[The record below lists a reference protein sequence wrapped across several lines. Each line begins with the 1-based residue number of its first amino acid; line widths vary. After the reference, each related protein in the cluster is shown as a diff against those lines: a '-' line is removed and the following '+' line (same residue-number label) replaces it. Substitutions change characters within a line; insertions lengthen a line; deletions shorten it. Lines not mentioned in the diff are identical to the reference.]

1 MNECELIIE
10 GGEVIDGAGGPRF
23 SADVAVTGGRI
34 VATGDLSDWQ
44 AAERIDATGL
54 IVAPGFIDAHTHDDR
69 LLFSD
74 PSMAPKASQGV
85 TTVVVGNCGVSLAPY
100 VPAGDPPPPLNLLG
114 GHDDFCY
121 STVSA
126 YAEALEKSPA
136 AINAAV
142 LAGHTT
148 FRAAVMDDLTRAATP
163 DEIEAM
169 AALLDEALAA
179 GCVGLSTGTAYPA
192 AAAAPTEELLALAER
207 LGPANAVFTTH
218 MRNEADDVIPALEE
232 TLDIAR
238 RAGVHVVISHHKVC
252 GKENFG
258 RSRETL
264 AAIEAARAEGLQV
277 DLDTYPYAAGSTVLL
292 KGLAERSKRVLIT
305 WCEPHPEMGGRD
317 LADIMAEWD
326 IDLDEAI
333 ERLNPAGAVYF
344 QADEGDVQRILSY
357 SHTMIGSDGLPHDAR
372 PHPRLWG
379 AFARV
384 LGHYSRDL
392 GLFSLEEA
400 VHRMTGIPARVFG
413 LEGRGTIAEGAAA
426 DVVVFDA
433 ASVIDRSTYE
443 ESVQQAAGIALVLVN
458 GQVVWRDGEA
468 TGNRPGQFI
477 KRKN

>member
-1 MNECELIIE
+1 MAECELIIA
-10 GGEVIDGAGGPRF
+10 GGTVIDGAGGPRF
-23 SADVAVTGGRI
+23 AADIGVAEGRI
-34 VATGDLSDWQ
+34 VAMGDLSDQ
-44 AAERIDATGL
+44 PAADRIDAAGL

-74 PSMAPKASQGV
+74 PTMAPKASQGV
-85 TTVVVGNCGVSLAPY
+85 TSVVVGNCGVSLAPY
-100 VPAGDPPPPLNLLG
+100 VPEGDPPPPLNLLG
-114 GHDDFCY
+114 GHDEFCFP
-121 STVSA
+121 TVAA

-169 AALLDEALAA
+169 TALLDEALAA

-192 AAAAPTEELLALAER
+192 AAAAPTEELMALAER
-207 LGPANAVFTTH
+207 LGPAGAVFTTH
-218 MRNEADDVIPALEE
+218 MRDEADDVIPAIEE

-264 AAIEAARAEGLQV
+264 AVIEGARAEGLDV

-292 KGLAERSKRVLIT
+292 KGLVKRSKRVLIT

-326 IDLDEAI
+326 VDVNEAI
-333 ERLNPAGAVYF
+333 ARLNPAGAVYF
-344 QADEGDVQRILSY
+344 QADEGDVQRILAFSQ
-357 SHTMIGSDGLPHDAR
+357 TMVGSDGLPHDPR

-392 GLFSLEEA
+392 ALFSLEEA
-400 VHRMTGIPARVFG
+400 VHRMTGVPARVFG
-413 LEGRGTIAEGAAA
+413 LEGRGLIAEGAAA
-426 DVVVFDA
+426 DLVLFDA
-433 ASVIDRSTYE
+433 ETILDRSTYE
-443 ESVQQAAGIALVLVN
+443 DSVQQATGIKLVMVN
-458 GQVVWRDGEA
+458 GQAVWRDGA
-468 TGNRPGQFI
+468 TTGNRPGKLI
-477 KRKN
+477 RRKD

>member
-1 MNECELIIE
+1 MECDLIIE
-10 GGEVIDGAGGPRF
+10 GGEIIDGTGGPRF
-23 SADVAVTGGRI
+23 TADVAVTGGRI
-34 VATGDLSDWQ
+34 VATGDLADWR
-44 AAERIDATGL
+44 ADERIDATGL

-74 PSMAPKASQGV
+74 PTMAPKASQGV
-85 TTVVVGNCGVSLAPY
+85 TSVVVGNCGVSLAPF
-100 VPAGDPPPPLNLLG
+100 VPEGDPPSPLNLLG
-114 GHDDFCY
+114 GHDEFCY
-121 STVSA
+121 PTVAA
-126 YAEALEKSPA
+126 YTEALEKSPA

-163 DEIEAM
+163 EEIDAM
-169 AALLDEALAA
+169 GALLDEALAA

-192 AAAAPTEELLALAER
+192 AAAAPTGELLALAER
-207 LGPANAVFTTH
+207 LGPAGAVFTTH
-218 MRNEADDVIPALEE
+218 MRDEADDVIPALEE

-264 AAIEAARAEGLQV
+264 AVIEEARAEGLQV

-292 KGLAERSKRVLIT
+292 KGLVERSKRVLIT

-326 IDLDEAI
+326 IDVDEAI
-333 ERLNPAGAVYF
+333 ERLDPAGAVYF
-344 QADEGDVQRILSY
+344 QADEGDVQRILAFSQ
-357 SHTMIGSDGLPHDAR
+357 TMVGSDGLPHDAR

-400 VHRMTGIPARVFG
+400 VHRMTGVPARVFG

-426 DVVVFDA
+426 DLVVFDA
-433 ASVIDRSTYE
+433 ATVIDRSTYE
-443 ESVQQAAGIALVLVN
+443 DSVQQAAGIHLVMVN
-458 GQVVWRDGEA
+458 GQAVWRNGEA
-468 TGNRPGQFI
+468 TGSRPGRFI
-477 KRKN
+477 RRKN